1 LSPNRIIT
9 GDESRVTDQCPSVDY
24 FGREMSTTVD
34 NVIRF
39 PLDRRREIHG
49 CPTCGKRDDVWQIG
63 KLLWAY
69 CETHEL
75 RWVVADCEGVTRAT
89 INRREM
95 CHGLEFLATFVEVT
109 R

>member
-1 LSPNRIIT
+1 M
-9 GDESRVTDQCPSVDY
+9 DVDY
-24 FGREMSTTVD
+24 LGLEMSATID
-34 NVIRF
+34 NVIPF
-39 PLDRRREIHG
+39 PLHRRREVHG
-49 CPTCGKRDDVWQIG
+49 CPSCGKRDDVWQIG

-75 RWVVADCEGVTRAT
+75 RWVVADYEGVSRAT

-95 CHGLEFLATFVEVT
+95 CQGLEFLATFVEVS

>member
-1 LSPNRIIT
+1 MPGNV
-9 GDESRVTDQCPSVDY
+9 ESLVTDSGVGIDYFAGEMSANANNVIPFPIHRRLELRGCPS
-24 FGREMSTTVD
+24 
-34 NVIRF
+34 
-39 PLDRRREIHG
+39 
-49 CPTCGKRDDVWQIG
+49 CGTRGDVWQIG

-75 RWVVADCEGVTRAT
+75 RWVVADYEGVTRAT

-95 CHGLEFLATFVEVT
+95 CQGLEFLATYVEVS